1 MSTNPNSRVN
11 KKPLPVGEFLLLSP
25 NQWLV
30 SLSVGL
36 VAAALLWP
44 TYEYISPWLGL
55 AVFLLGNVMVH
66 FSFASRFVV
75 PFPHIALLILSIQYI
90 FGAWVSWHYPS
101 HDPLCNIGYRLPIY
115 LEYATLVFAACII
128 GWAVGLGKIRPS
140 RAARIRASSDLLVEL
155 DVFMLIGFAGVALGR
170 ISGETSLS
178 FVFILLGNLRY
189 LGAFGRMLCKGPG
202 WGWRLGVVFSAE
214 MLFATGGGMFGN
226 LIMWALWAFAL
237 WVYLFTPQ
245 WWKLIVAFAIALVLL
260 PSLHE
265 SKWELRKKIW
275 GKEESKVEE
284 DTMDKTGIWLSSLG
298 SGLQKTITG
307 NLDDEFVGDAVA
319 RYNQGWIIDR
329 VMQYIPD
336 YRPHAH
342 GETLK
347 EALIATLLPRFIM
360 PDKVIAGGKANME
373 KYAGLQLTEGTSM
386 NLGYGGEMYANFGFW
401 GGILGCGMYIFSFAL
416 LFRWIA
422 KRAFVS
428 PLWWC
433 VMPYVGFPAM
443 KTEDG
448 IVEVVNWTFKG
459 CIIMT
464 AIYYGFPAFRE
475 ALSTAQQRAKGARR
489 SLVSVRNGRRS
500 RKRGSR
506 MIARGVLGNQSEELD
521 TSENFLPEDGLEI
534 ASRLERRV

>member
-1 MSTNPNSRVN
+1 MSTNQISKAN
-11 KKPLPVGEFLLLSP
+11 KRPVPLGGFMLLSS

-30 SLSVGL
+30 SLGVGFA
-36 VAAALLWP
+36 AAALLWP
-44 TYEYISPWLGL
+44 AYEYISPWLGF
-55 AVFLLGNVMVH
+55 AVFLLGNVLVH
-66 FSFASRFVV
+66 FRYSSRFIV
-75 PFPHIALLILSIQYI
+75 PFPHMALLILSVQYI
-90 FGAWVSWHYPS
+90 LGAWLSWHYPS

-115 LEYATLVFAACII
+115 LEYATLVFAACIV
-128 GWAVGLGKIRPS
+128 GWAVGFAKIRPTT
-140 RAARIRASSDLLVEL
+140 AVRIRASSDLLMEL
-155 DVFMLIGFAGVALGR
+155 DVFILIGFVGVALGR
-170 ISGETSLS
+170 ISGQSSMS

-189 LGAFGRMLCKGPG
+189 LGVFGRMLCKGPG
-202 WGWRLGVVFSAE
+202 WGWRLLLVFLAE

-226 LIMWALWAFAL
+226 LIMWVLWAFAL
-237 WVYLFTPQ
+237 WVYLFTPAG
-245 WWKLIVAFAIALVLL
+245 WKLVAAFALALVLL

-275 GKEESKVEE
+275 GKEEDQVQE
-284 DTMDKTGIWLSSLG
+284 DSMDKTGIWLSSLG
-298 SGLQKTITG
+298 SSFQKTITG
-307 NLDDEFVGDAVA
+307 NLDGEFIGDAVS

-329 VMQYIPD
+329 VMQYIPEHSP
-336 YRPHAH
+336 YAE

-360 PDKVIAGGKANME
+360 PEKVIAGGKANME

-401 GGILGCGMYIFSFAL
+401 GGILGSGMYIFSFAL

-422 KRAFVS
+422 NRAFVS

-459 CIIMT
+459 GLVMIAVYC
-464 AIYYGFPAFRE
+464 AFPAFRG
-475 ALSTAQQRAKGARR
+475 ALNQAGKRARR
-489 SLVSVRNGRRS
+489 KRKGVDSVKCGRRES
-500 RKRGSR
+500 N
-506 MIARGVLGNQSEELD
+506 RGVGTVKAEVFGYNATNVAAIETPLVESGGQIE
-521 TSENFLPEDGLEI
+521 
-534 ASRLERRV
+534 ASFKQG